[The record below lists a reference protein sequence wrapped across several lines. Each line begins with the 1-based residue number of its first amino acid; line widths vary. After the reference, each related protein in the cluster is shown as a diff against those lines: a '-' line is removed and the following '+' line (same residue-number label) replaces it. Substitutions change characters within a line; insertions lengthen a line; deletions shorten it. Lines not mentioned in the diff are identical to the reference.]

1 MGAIGLVIGLIIAY
15 LLSGLLNMIGVS
27 WITVPLSITL
37 YVILGYMG
45 IAISLNKLSRFN
57 FGDLIK
63 KSQTGTKKSSSI
75 KVLDTSSIID
85 GRIYEIAR
93 TGFIEGT
100 ILIPQFVLTELRH
113 IADSS
118 DELKRNR
125 GRRGLDILKAIQ
137 SDLEV
142 DVEISDKDYGDNM
155 EVDAKLIKLSAELN
169 AQSCNQ

>member
-1 MGAIGLVIGLIIAY
+1 M
-15 LLSGLLNMIGVS
+15 
-27 WITVPLSITL
+27 
-37 YVILGYMG
+37 
-45 IAISLNKLSRFN
+45 
-57 FGDLIK
+57 
-63 KSQTGTKKSSSI
+63 
-75 KVLDTSSIID
+75 
-85 GRIYEIAR
+85 
-93 TGFIEGT
+93 
-100 ILIPQFVLTELRH
+100 TELRH

-169 AQSCNQ
+169 GKVVTNDYNLNKSRSGAGGKGTECK